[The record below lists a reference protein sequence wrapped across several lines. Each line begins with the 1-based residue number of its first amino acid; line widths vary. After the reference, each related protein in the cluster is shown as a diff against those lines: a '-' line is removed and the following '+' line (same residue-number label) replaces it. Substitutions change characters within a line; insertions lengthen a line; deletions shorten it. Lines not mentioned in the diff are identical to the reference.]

1 MVARS
6 DGDKYPRRRGIGV
19 ELGRLR
25 RDAGRTEGD
34 AAAFLDCPSGRISR
48 IEQGLAAIRV
58 GETKALLDFYRVAG
72 DRRDGLI
79 AKVRRAR
86 DRCWWLPYGDQID
99 DSFETQLILEADASA
114 LRTYQP
120 NLVPGLLQTERY
132 ATELIETQADLPLT
146 EVRKQASLRVLRQL
160 VLTRGNPPTLSV
172 VLDEAVLRRPVG
184 SRDVMREQYA
194 VLAESAGTPGVT
206 VQVLPFRAGPH
217 HVLGLGF
224 HIFDFGPE
232 ESATVEVELLD
243 RVCFVTES
251 QEVAHYKDAFGRA
264 SSQALSVRDSRLLL
278 TEFASGA

>member
-146 EVRKQASLRVLRQL
+146 EVRKQASLRVLRQQ

-206 VQVLPFRAGPH
+206 VQVLPFRAGP
-217 HVLGLGF
+217 
-224 HIFDFGPE
+224 IT
-232 ESATVEVELLD
+232 SLD
-243 RVCFVTES
+243 SVSTSSTSVPRSRRPWRSSCS
-251 QEVAHYKDAFGRA
+251 IGCA
-264 SSQALSVRDSRLLL
+264 SSRSRRRWR
-278 TEFASGA
+278 TTRTRSDARRPRRSACGTPGCS